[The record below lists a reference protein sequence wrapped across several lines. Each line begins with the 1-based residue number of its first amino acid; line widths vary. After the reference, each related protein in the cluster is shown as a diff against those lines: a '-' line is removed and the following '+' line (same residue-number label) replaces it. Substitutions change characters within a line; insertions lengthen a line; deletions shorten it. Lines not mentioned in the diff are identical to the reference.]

1 MLHEIDR
8 ELEKEGLSQKEYSE
22 LLVRLLDYGVI
33 CRDESQI
40 EQTLYDQFVRIEELV
55 GEYLS
60 VLGIRIQ
67 QIALSVYSFISARRS
82 GTGDG

>member
-33 CRDESQI
+33 CRI
-40 EQTLYDQFVRIEELV
+40 
-55 GEYLS
+55 
-60 VLGIRIQ
+60 
-67 QIALSVYSFISARRS
+67 SFGNVCGHISDR
-82 GTGDG
+82 TQ